1 MAWIGREVASDPKW
15 KSNIMPFSGFQSE
28 AIATQINIMDLVACV
43 LRENDIEVVLGP
55 QKWGRLGGPYLKFA

>member
-1 MAWIGREVASDPKW
+1 
-15 KSNIMPFSGFQSE
+15 MPFSGFQSE